1 MGNPIKNF
9 FSNLIKG
16 STGELVGQLGNT
28 IDKFIQTPE
37 EKQAA
42 AIEMAKIVNEHE
54 ARIYEASVK
63 ALEAEENN
71 ITGRWS
77 ADMAS
82 DSWLSKNSRP
92 IVLLAMIGFLF
103 FIVILDSCKIEFE
116 VKESYITLMES
127 LLITVVVAY
136 FGSRGVEKYQAI
148 KRK

>member
-1 MGNPIKNF
+1 MNPIKNF
-9 FSNLIKG
+9 IANTLGIGK
-16 STGELVGQLGNT
+16 GELVKNIGDV
-28 IDKFIQTPE
+28 IDKFVQTPE
-37 EKQAA
+37 EKQKAS
-42 AIEMAKIVNEHE
+42 IELTKIINEHE
-54 ARIYEASVK
+54 TRMTELATK

-71 ITGRWS
+71 ITGRWT

-92 IVLLAMIGFLF
+92 IVLLSMVGFLF
-103 FIVILDSCKIEFE
+103 LMIIFDSININFE
-116 VKESYITLMES
+116 VKESYITLMET

>member
-1 MGNPIKNF
+1 MNPIKNF
-9 FSNLIKG
+9 IGKIIKG
-16 STGELVGQLGNT
+16 STGELVSSLGNT
-28 IDKFIQTPE
+28 IDKFVQTPE

-54 ARIYEASVK
+54 ARMYEASVK

-71 ITGRWS
+71 ITGRWT
-77 ADMAS
+77 ADMSS

-92 IVLLAMIGFLF
+92 IVLLAMVGFLF
-103 FIVILDSCKIEFE
+103 LMIIFDSININFE
-116 VKESYITLMES
+116 VKESYITLMET

>member
-1 MGNPIKNF
+1 MENPIKKF
-9 FSNLIKG
+9 FGNLIKG
-16 STGELVGQLGNT
+16 STGELVNSLGNT

-54 ARIYEASVK
+54 ARMAEAAAK

-71 ITGRWS
+71 ITGRWT
-77 ADMAS
+77 ADMSS

-92 IVLLAMIGFLF
+92 IVLLAMVGFLF
-103 FIVILDSCKIEFE
+103 LMIIFDSININFE
-116 VKESYITLMES
+116 VKESYITLMET

>member
-1 MGNPIKNF
+1 MENPIKKF
-9 FSNLIKG
+9 FGNLIKG
-16 STGELVGQLGNT
+16 STGELVNSLGTT

-54 ARIYEASVK
+54 ARMAEAAAK

-71 ITGRWS
+71 ITGRWT
-77 ADMAS
+77 ADMSS

-92 IVLLAMIGFLF
+92 VVLLSMVGFLF
-103 FIVILDSCKIEFE
+103 LMIIFDSVNINFD
-116 VKESYITLMES
+116 VKESYITLMET

>member
-1 MGNPIKNF
+1 MNPIKNF
-9 FSNLIKG
+9 IGKIIKG
-16 STGELVGQLGNT
+16 STGELVNSLGTT

-54 ARIYEASVK
+54 ARMAEAAAK

-71 ITGRWS
+71 ITGRWT
-77 ADMAS
+77 ADMSS

-92 IVLLAMIGFLF
+92 IVLLAMVGFLF
-103 FIVILDSCKIEFE
+103 LMIIFDSVNINFE
-116 VKESYITLMES
+116 VKESYITLIET

>member
-1 MGNPIKNF
+1 MENPIKKF
-9 FSNLIKG
+9 FGNLIKG
-16 STGELVGQLGNT
+16 STGELVNSLGTT

-54 ARIYEASVK
+54 ARMAEAAAK

-71 ITGRWS
+71 ITGRWT
-77 ADMAS
+77 ADMSS

-92 IVLLAMIGFLF
+92 VVLLAMVGFLF
-103 FIVILDSCKIEFE
+103 LMIIFDSVNINFE
-116 VKESYITLMES
+116 VKESYITLMET

>member
-1 MGNPIKNF
+1 MPNPIKNF

-16 STGELVGQLGNT
+16 STSELVTNLGST

-54 ARIYEASVK
+54 ARMAEAAAK

-71 ITGRWS
+71 ISQRWV
-77 ADMAS
+77 ADMGS
-82 DSWLSKNSRP
+82 DSWLSKNTRP
-92 IVLLAMIGFLF
+92 MILISMIAFLF
-103 FIVILDSCKIEFE
+103 LVVILDSCNIQFE
-116 VKESYITLMES
+116 VKESYISLMES

-136 FGSRGVEKYQAI
+136 FGSRGIEKYISI